1 MTENI
6 ITQADQED
14 FDRRWKLAEEQ
25 MLQDMTPDEIYR
37 VFSTSKES
45 QCDFWIDTPGPSVM
59 GFLKWLAEPLLRRLE
74 KRKLDS

>member
-25 MLQDMTPDEIYR
+25 MLQEMKPDEVYR
-37 VFSTSKES
+37 FFSNSDETQS
-45 QCDFWIDTPGPSVM
+45 DLRLDTAGPSVM
-59 GFLKWLAEPLLRRLE
+59 GFLRWLAEPVSNFLRS
-74 KRKLDS
+74 RKSK